1 MSNTKSAESTLS
13 EPIFNRQALV
23 RLILPLLAEQFLS
36 VSMGMADTLMV
47 SGVGE
52 AAVSSVSLVDSLNI
66 LIIQI
71 LSALATGGAVIS
83 SQYLGRRDGE
93 KAAKSA
99 AQLYTVLAVSTI
111 AVMLVI
117 LVLSRPILRIVFGRI
132 DDDVMRFSQTYFLIS
147 AISYPF
153 IGFYNAGAALF
164 RAQGNSRISMLASLV
179 MNIINICFNAL
190 FIYGLGMGVLGAAL
204 ATLLG
209 RVFAAAWV
217 FWQQQQ
223 IENPLCIRHI
233 ADMKPDGDLI
243 RRILGIGI
251 PSGLE
256 NGMFQI
262 GKLCVSSLTSTLGTS
277 AIAANAVANTI
288 SGIANIPGSTMG
300 LAMIPVVSRCL
311 GAGDKKQAKHYA
323 KMFILMAMLGLF
335 CTNAC
340 LFFTIPY
347 IARLFSLS
355 DTALNM
361 CVTVM
366 HWFSLFSVVC
376 WATSFTLPNALRS
389 GGDARY
395 TMTVSIFSMWLFRV
409 ILSYIFV
416 LKLNMGLT
424 APRSPYRHLELCG
437 IALAHI
443 LNNIKKRRRA
453 GRYLLRF
460 CAVFYFYVIM
470 NDLQDVPLH
479 GGQEQLFR
487 LGTVGGLAQHP
498 HQFDCGGFG
507 GHIVRF
513 QYTGQGFGRAANFVH
528 GKVAALMRYLGGEH
542 SQVPRAAPVP
552 HGGKHGTIIPAGQ
565 AAHAKAFQHQGA
577 VTAL

>member
-1 MSNTKSAESTLS
+1 MRLNEGKIGMQESAS
-13 EPIFNRQALV
+13 I
-23 RLILPLLAEQFLS
+23 
-36 VSMGMADTLMV
+36 
-47 SGVGE
+47 
-52 AAVSSVSLVDSLNI
+52 AAVAITACSVFLLDSEKAYSRGDATFISLPVSIAVSLAMFMLMWCAMRRTGARNLIELFDMCVGKAIGTVLSIVAALIFILYAYRLMARFCI
-66 LIIQI
+66 LIH
-71 LSALATGGAVIS
+71 
-83 SQYLGRRDGE
+83 
-93 KAAKSA
+93 
-99 AQLYTVLAVSTI
+99 
-111 AVMLVI
+111 
-117 LVLSRPILRIVFGRI
+117 
-132 DDDVMRFSQTYFLIS
+132 
-147 AISYPF
+147 
-153 IGFYNAGAALF
+153 
-164 RAQGNSRISMLASLV
+164 
-179 MNIINICFNAL
+179 
-190 FIYGLGMGVLGAAL
+190 
-204 ATLLG
+204 G

-424 APRSPYRHLELCG
+424 GVWFGMFIDWICRSVFFM
-437 IALAHI
+437 I
-443 LNNIKKRRRA
+443 
-453 GRYLLRF
+453 RF
-460 CAVFYFYVIM
+460 VSNKWMDHNVI
-470 NDLQDVPLH
+470 
-479 GGQEQLFR
+479 
-487 LGTVGGLAQHP
+487 
-498 HQFDCGGFG
+498 
-507 GHIVRF
+507 
-513 QYTGQGFGRAANFVH
+513 
-528 GKVAALMRYLGGEH
+528 
-542 SQVPRAAPVP
+542 
-552 HGGKHGTIIPAGQ
+552 
-565 AAHAKAFQHQGA
+565 
-577 VTAL
+577 

>member
-1 MSNTKSAESTLS
+1 
-13 EPIFNRQALV
+13 
-23 RLILPLLAEQFLS
+23 
-36 VSMGMADTLMV
+36 
-47 SGVGE
+47 
-52 AAVSSVSLVDSLNI
+52 
-66 LIIQI
+66 
-71 LSALATGGAVIS
+71 
-83 SQYLGRRDGE
+83 
-93 KAAKSA
+93 
-99 AQLYTVLAVSTI
+99 
-111 AVMLVI
+111 
-117 LVLSRPILRIVFGRI
+117 
-132 DDDVMRFSQTYFLIS
+132 
-147 AISYPF
+147 
-153 IGFYNAGAALF
+153 
-164 RAQGNSRISMLASLV
+164 
-179 MNIINICFNAL
+179 
-190 FIYGLGMGVLGAAL
+190 
-204 ATLLG
+204 
-209 RVFAAAWV
+209 
-217 FWQQQQ
+217 
-223 IENPLCIRHI
+223 
-233 ADMKPDGDLI
+233 MKPDGDLI

-311 GAGDKKQAKHYA
+311 GAGDKKQAKYYA

-424 APRSPYRHLELCG
+424 GVWFGMFIDWICRSVFFM
-437 IALAHI
+437 I
-443 LNNIKKRRRA
+443 
-453 GRYLLRF
+453 RF
-460 CAVFYFYVIM
+460 VSNKWMDHNVI
-470 NDLQDVPLH
+470 
-479 GGQEQLFR
+479 
-487 LGTVGGLAQHP
+487 
-498 HQFDCGGFG
+498 
-507 GHIVRF
+507 
-513 QYTGQGFGRAANFVH
+513 
-528 GKVAALMRYLGGEH
+528 
-542 SQVPRAAPVP
+542 
-552 HGGKHGTIIPAGQ
+552 
-565 AAHAKAFQHQGA
+565 
-577 VTAL
+577 